1 MQELFLFGQVDDTRH
16 NQLLAILAGLTAS
29 KPSISLERHVVF
41 KPVKTSSQDVF
52 KGGQQTV
59 GGKAG
64 QTTTTAGK
72 ESFHVQLVKNLK
84 PKDFGRVVDIAEA
97 RTGYTQRFYDTPE
110 PVPRPVGLR
119 TVRDV
124 SLISEDPIKTMRA
137 SGYT

>member
-1 MQELFLFGQVDDTRH
+1 MQELFLFGQVEDTRH

-59 GGKAG
+59 GKAG
-64 QTTTTAGK
+64 QATTTAGK
-72 ESFHVQLVKNLK
+72 ESFHMQLVKNLK
-84 PKDFGRVVDIAEA
+84 PNDFGRAVDVTEA

-124 SLISEDPIKTMRA
+124 SLISEDPMKSMRA